1 MDLTLNPSLA
11 GVAPESESHFS
22 GIGSPIGLCRFLY
35 RNCKEYG
42 QIRFFAGITRS
53 RSRIFEESAHL
64 YFARNAVDRGAVVM
78 AAGMGAWN

>member
-1 MDLTLNPSLA
+1 MDLTPNPSLTA
-11 GVAPESESHFS
+11 VAPVSHFS

-35 RNCKEYG
+35 RYCKESG
-42 QIRFFAGITRS
+42 QIHFFPGITRS

-64 YFARNAVDRGAVVM
+64 YFARNTVDRGGAVVM